1 MACQGTRVTSSV
13 GEAYDA
19 IAEQYAA
26 LFLHELDED
35 VQSQRW
41 LREFA
46 AIAREQAGPVAD
58 LGCGPGSSVRHLH
71 DLGVNAFGADL
82 SPGQL
87 AQARQAH
94 PGLPLIA
101 GDLTNLGH
109 ADSALGGIVARHSII
124 HLNPSDLGR
133 VFAEWRRVLAP
144 GAPLF
149 LSFFGS
155 RTAAAHGEPF
165 DHKVTTAYELF
176 PATVGTELEDAGFV
190 DVQVEAMPIAPGGR
204 PFDHTTILT
213 CASPIALS
221 L

>member
-1 MACQGTRVTSSV
+1 MTSSV

-26 LFLHELDED
+26 LFIHELDED

-41 LREFA
+41 LCEFA
-46 AIAREQAGPVAD
+46 TIAREQAGPVAD

-71 DLGVNAFGADL
+71 DLGVDAFGVDL

-87 AQARQAH
+87 AQARRAY
-94 PGLPLIA
+94 PGLPLMVS
-101 GDLTNLGH
+101 DLTNLGH

-124 HLNPSDLGR
+124 HLDPAALGG

-165 DHKVTTAYELF
+165 DHKVTTAYQLF
-176 PATVGTELEDAGFV
+176 PATVGTELEDAGFE
-190 DVQVEAMPIAPGGR
+190 DVQIEANPIAPGGR
-204 PFDHTTILT
+204 PFDHTTML
-213 CASPIALS
+213 ARLS

>member
-1 MACQGTRVTSSV
+1 MTSSV

-82 SPGQL
+82 S
-87 AQARQAH
+87 
-94 PGLPLIA
+94 
-101 GDLTNLGH
+101 
-109 ADSALGGIVARHSII
+109 
-124 HLNPSDLGR
+124 
-133 VFAEWRRVLAP
+133 
-144 GAPLF
+144 
-149 LSFFGS
+149 
-155 RTAAAHGEPF
+155 
-165 DHKVTTAYELF
+165 
-176 PATVGTELEDAGFV
+176 
-190 DVQVEAMPIAPGGR
+190 
-204 PFDHTTILT
+204 
-213 CASPIALS
+213 LS
-221 L
+221 LIHI